1 MNAPIRD
8 EEQQQQTC
16 QPQSAFLYSCRV
28 DGQSP
33 QVSHITSCEPYD
45 GAITQSIRTEIHD
58 HVRNRANAGRAPNL
72 AGAAAAAVGAIQCD
86 YIQPIALRAAAEQDD
101 DAWMSKRMA
110 SDCGPDYNPNQALI
124 INHFECRYVGKGT
137 LPDGRVVS
145 NPHKVWKGRL
155 ASCHAQDG
163 LAVSDQLMRDVQKY
177 AYHAAHG
184 DEAKLDVSQFV
195 CDIVSVPT
203 M

>member
-1 MNAPIRD
+1 MGSID
-8 EEQQQQTC
+8 TEHDVC
-16 QPQSAFLYSCRV
+16 KPQSAFLYSCSV
-28 DGQSP
+28 DGQKPIS
-33 QVSHITSCEPYD
+33 SHLTSCEPYS
-45 GAITQSIRTEIHD
+45 GTITQNIRTEIHQ
-58 HVRNRANAGRAPNL
+58 HARKEASSL
-72 AGAAAAAVGAIQCD
+72 AGANMGTSQGEISCD
-86 YIQPIALRAAAEQDD
+86 YIQPIALNDAIKQDD
-101 DAWMSKRMA
+101 DVWMTKRMA
-110 SDCGPDYNPNQALI
+110 SDCGPDFNPNQALI

-145 NPHKVWKGRL
+145 NPNKVWKGRL
-155 ASCHAQDG
+155 ASCHNQDG
-163 LAVSDQLMRDVQKY
+163 IAVSDQLMKDVQKY

>member
-1 MNAPIRD
+1 MESSIND
-8 EEQQQQTC
+8 KQVC
-16 QPQSAFLYSCRV
+16 KPQSAFLYSCSV
-28 DGQSP
+28 DGRKP
-33 QVSHITSCEPYD
+33 VTSHLTSCEPYS
-45 GAITQSIRTEIHD
+45 GNITQAIRTEIHN
-58 HVRNRANAGRAPNL
+58 HARAEASTLPDAGMELQKGEIN
-72 AGAAAAAVGAIQCD
+72 CD
-86 YIQPIALRAAAEQDD
+86 YIQPIALNDALKQDD
-101 DAWMSKRMA
+101 DIWMTKRMA
-110 SDCGPDYNPNQALI
+110 SDCGPDFNPNQALI

-145 NPHKVWKGRL
+145 NPNKVWKGRL
-155 ASCHAQDG
+155 ASCHTQDG
-163 LAVSDQLMRDVQKY
+163 LAVSDQLAKDVQKY

>member
-1 MNAPIRD
+1 MNRVD
-8 EEQQQQTC
+8 EQCEV
-16 QPQSAFLYSCRV
+16 QSAFLYSCSI
-28 DGQSP
+28 DANEP
-33 QVSHITSCEPYD
+33 IISHVTSCEAPSSVVSQSVRSQIHEHARSEFATRNPNHASS
-45 GAITQSIRTEIHD
+45 GEIT
-58 HVRNRANAGRAPNL
+58 
-72 AGAAAAAVGAIQCD
+72 CD
-86 YIQPIALRAAAEQDD
+86 YIQPIALSEATSNGEDET
-101 DAWMSKRMA
+101 WINKRMA
-110 SDCGPDYNPNQALI
+110 SDCGPDFNPNQALM

-155 ASCHAQDG
+155 ASCHASDG

-177 AYHAAHG
+177 AYHAAAG

-195 CDIVSVPT
+195 CDIVTVPT